1 MIKTVV
7 KYIGWFG
14 MAAVFAGLTPSC
26 TENRELTE
34 WTGNDPGIPL
44 RAVLPK
50 EAPDN
55 GLLTKMYVFKGLP
68 STTYR
73 LSDSL
78 EIPGNS
84 ARIKMSLN
92 DLDKNNYRFLFVSTP
107 KARPEIRVGRID
119 GSPLLADTEW
129 EKVAVDMAAD
139 SLSTDNYYG
148 IKDMTGKEILQ
159 QETIEGELTRL
170 VGQMVF
176 CFYKGDAAG
185 VTNPKVASVLDR
197 VSFIEI
203 SYKEIPRQITFDA
216 GLNPVSLAGTEDV
229 LNHTVGFSLSEYGQ
243 KVALPQTG
251 VPVEVSDTIPGGAI
265 LKGTGLLP
273 CKDKVEVSMT
283 FHYYDTTPVC
293 GHTETGHTHTVECYT
308 PRTLSLNLPK
318 KTGMTGLSVLP
329 DHFTVNN
336 AILPCDRV
344 IDVLHTSGITV
355 NTTWN

>member
-1 MIKTVV
+1 MIKTAV

-14 MAAVFAGLTPSC
+14 VAALFAGLTHSC

-34 WTGNDPGIPL
+34 WKGNEPGIPL
-44 RAVLPK
+44 RAALPE
-50 EAPDN
+50 EAPAN

-68 STTYR
+68 NTTYR

-107 KARPEIRVGRID
+107 KARPETRVGRID
-119 GSPLLADTEW
+119 GSPFLADTEW
-129 EKVAVDMAAD
+129 EKVAVGMAAD

-148 IKDMTGKEILQ
+148 IKDMTGREIMQ
-159 QETIEGELTRL
+159 QEAIEGELTRL

-176 CFYKGDAAG
+176 CFYKGEAAG
-185 VTNPKVASVLDR
+185 VTDPKVASVLDR

-216 GLNPVSLAGTEDV
+216 GLNPVSVAGTEDV
-229 LNHTVGFSLSEYGQ
+229 LNHTVSFSLSEYGQ
-243 KVALPQTG
+243 KVAIPQAG
-251 VPVEVSDTIPGGAI
+251 VPVEIADSIPGGAI

-293 GHTETGHTHTVECYT
+293 GHTEAGHTHTVECYT
-308 PRTLSLNLPK
+308 PETLLLHLPK

-344 IDVLHTSGITV
+344 IDVPHTSGINANIV
-355 NTTWN
+355 WN